1 MSLLSVVKS
10 IAERGAFFMNYLKE
24 ILEFNN
30 FAILNEMSAGQ
41 RAMWYALMSINNK
54 CGWKEWFTAPTLVLL
69 TESGLSESGVRK
81 AREALV
87 ELHLIEYKSNG
98 AKAPFYKINSLANY
112 TEKGEIGDED
122 SDEVGDTSS
131 NEVSNEVSNE
141 SSNESSNTVSNEG
154 SDGSSIALNKQNKRK
169 QNKTIYN
176 NAHTRKSKFNNYED
190 ENKTDYAALEE
201 MILNDMLA
209 EVT

>member
-30 FAILNEMSAGQ
+30 FAILNELSAGQ
-41 RAMWYALMSINNK
+41 RAMWHALMSINNK
-54 CGWKEWFTAPTLVLL
+54 CGWKEWFTAPTLVIL

-87 ELHLIEYKSNG
+87 ELGLIEYKSNG

-112 TEKGEIGDED
+112 TEKGELGGED
-122 SDEVGDTSS
+122 SDEVSNGSS
-131 NEVSNEVSNE
+131 NEV
-141 SSNESSNTVSNEG
+141 SNESSNTVSNEG
-154 SDGSSIALNKQNKRK
+154 SNTVSNEGSIALNKQNKRK

-176 NAHTRKSKFNNYED
+176 NARTRKSKFNNYED
-190 ENKTDYAALEE
+190 ENKTDYAAWEE

>member
-1 MSLLSVVKS
+1 
-10 IAERGAFFMNYLKE
+10 MNYLKE

-41 RAMWYALMSINNK
+41 RAMWHALMSINNK

-87 ELHLIEYKSNG
+87 ELGLIEYKSNG

-112 TEKGEIGDED
+112 TEKGELGDED
-122 SDEVGDTSS
+122 SDEVS
-131 NEVSNEVSNE
+131 NGSSNEVSNE
-141 SSNESSNTVSNEG
+141 SSNTVGNEG
-154 SDGSSIALNKQNKRK
+154 SIALNKQNKRK

-176 NAHTRKSKFNNYED
+176 NARTRKSKFNNYED

-201 MILNDMLA
+201 MILDNMLA

>member
-1 MSLLSVVKS
+1 MSPFSVVQS

-30 FAILNEMSAGQ
+30 FAILNELSAGQ
-41 RAMWYALMSINNK
+41 RAMWHALMSINNK

-112 TEKGEIGDED
+112 TEKGELGDED
-122 SDEVGDTSS
+122 SDEVS
-131 NEVSNEVSNE
+131 NGSSNEVSNE
-141 SSNESSNTVSNEG
+141 SSNASSNTVSNEG
-154 SDGSSIALNKQNKRK
+154 SSALNKQNKRK

-176 NAHTRKSKFNNYED
+176 NARTRKSKFNNYED
-190 ENKTDYAALEE
+190 ENKTDYAAWEE
-201 MILNDMLA
+201 MILNDMLE

>member
-30 FAILNEMSAGQ
+30 FAILNELSAGQ
-41 RAMWYALMSINNK
+41 RAMWHALMSINNK
-54 CGWKEWFTAPTLVLL
+54 CGWKEWFTAPTLVLI

-122 SDEVGDTSS
+122 SDEVSNGSS

-141 SSNESSNTVSNEG
+141 SSNTVSNEGSNTVSNEG
-154 SDGSSIALNKQNKRK
+154 SIALNKQNKRK
-169 QNKTIYN
+169 QNKPIYN
-176 NAHTRKSKFNNYED
+176 NARTRKSKFNNYED

>member
-30 FAILNEMSAGQ
+30 FAILNELSAGQ
-41 RAMWYALMSINNK
+41 RAMWHALMSINNK

-112 TEKGEIGDED
+112 TEKGELGGED
-122 SDEVGDTSS
+122 SDEVSNGSS
-131 NEVSNEVSNE
+131 NEI
-141 SSNESSNTVSNEG
+141 SNESSNTVSNEG
-154 SDGSSIALNKQNKRK
+154 SNTVSNEGSIALNKQNKRK

-176 NAHTRKSKFNNYED
+176 NARTRKSKFNNYED
-190 ENKTDYAALEE
+190 ENKTDYDAWEE

>member
-1 MSLLSVVKS
+1 
-10 IAERGAFFMNYLKE
+10 MNYLKK

-30 FAILNEMSAGQ
+30 FAILNELSAGQ
-41 RAMWYALMSINNK
+41 RAMWHALMSINNK

-131 NEVSNEVSNE
+131 NESSNEVSNE
-141 SSNESSNTVSNEG
+141 GSNEG
-154 SDGSSIALNKQNKRK
+154 SIALNKQNKRK

-176 NAHTRKSKFNNYED
+176 NARTRKSKFNNYVD

>member
-30 FAILNEMSAGQ
+30 FAILNELSAGQ
-41 RAMWYALMSINNK
+41 RAMWHALMSINNK

-122 SDEVGDTSS
+122 S
-131 NEVSNEVSNE
+131 NEVSNG

-154 SDGSSIALNKQNKRK
+154 SIALNKQNKRK

-176 NAHTRKSKFNNYED
+176 NARTRKSKFNNYED
-190 ENKTDYAALEE
+190 ENKTDYAAWEE

>member
-30 FAILNEMSAGQ
+30 FAILNELSAGQ
-41 RAMWYALMSINNK
+41 RAMWHALMSINNK

-122 SDEVGDTSS
+122 SDEVS
-131 NEVSNEVSNE
+131 NGSSNEVSNE

-154 SDGSSIALNKQNKRK
+154 SIALNKQNKRK

-176 NAHTRKSKFNNYED
+176 NARTRKSKFNNYED
-190 ENKTDYAALEE
+190 ENKTDYAAWEE
-201 MILNDMLA
+201 MILDNMLA

>member
-30 FAILNEMSAGQ
+30 FAILNELSAGQ
-41 RAMWYALMSINNK
+41 RAMWHALMSINNK

-112 TEKGEIGDED
+112 TEKGELGDED

-131 NEVSNEVSNE
+131 NE
-141 SSNESSNTVSNEG
+141 SSNESSNTVSDEG
-154 SDGSSIALNKQNKRK
+154 SIALNKQNKRK

-176 NAHTRKSKFNNYED
+176 NARTRKSKFNNYED